1 MAIYAKIT
9 IQKRGTD
16 IRGEYI
22 ALLNSGAKLKPMSP
36 DMDFIPLPHIIVPP
50 EVARELK
57 VQRED
62 LTEERGRYSIDKKG
76 LYKVCLYDLEDN
88 PVVCLD
94 TVLLIIENDLDEILL
109 TYEFLS
115 VARIDLKP
123 SIHAWVFEDKVIKS
137 IFAVKRISEIDKRL
151 LRYTPYREFLVK

>member
-9 IQKRGTD
+9 IQKRGASVK
-16 IRGEYI
+16 GEYI

-36 DMDFIPLPHIIVPP
+36 EMDFIPLPHIIVPP
-50 EVARELK
+50 EVAAELG
-57 VQRED
+57 VQQED
-62 LTEERGRYSIDKKG
+62 LTEERGRYSIDRRN

-94 TVLLIIENDLDEILL
+94 NVLLIIENDLDEILL

-115 VARIDLKP
+115 VAQIDLKP
-123 SIHAWVFEDKVIKS
+123 SIHAWVFRGRVIKS
-137 IFAVKRISEIDKRL
+137 IFAAKKIGEIDKKL
-151 LRYTPYREFLVK
+151 LRYTPYREFLK